1 MPMAA
6 VDLRFL
12 SMLSS
17 EHAEAAAHACIRA
30 LDPVVSGE
38 VTGWEVSV
46 QPPLAGWPE
55 AGYAVRVQAR
65 LAGGGIVATRAQASG
80 LLESVHHAFGDMGE
94 MLLQE
99 LGGLPAA
106 GWMAPAGGG
115 TPA

>member
-1 MPMAA
+1 MPTAA

-17 EHAEAAAHACIRA
+17 ERAEAAAHACIRA

-46 QPPLAGWPE
+46 QPPLAAWPE

-65 LAGGGIVATRAQASG
+65 LAGGGILATRAQASG
-80 LLESVHHAFGDMGE
+80 LLESVQHAFGGMGE
-94 MLLQE
+94 MLQQE
-99 LGGLPAA
+99 LGGLLPA
-106 GWMAPAGGG
+106 GWMGPARGGAPA
-115 TPA
+115 